1 MPKLKKK
8 ITRDFTTIHNTM
20 LRDMR
25 LGATERGLLL
35 TMLSLPDNWNF
46 SIKGLCSILPDGYTK
61 IATALKN
68 IEKSGYLV
76 RRRIYTDGKITD
88 WEYLFSDEP
97 MPDVETVENSDST
110 ELLESENLELENL
123 ILGNLKQENLE
134 LKKPCDN
141 KRNSNQVSNNQISS
155 DQASI
160 NQSDGLTIREQ
171 YTELVKK
178 NIVYA
183 EYAEWIRLFAG
194 DYMTV
199 QELDEIVAIIV
210 NAITSE
216 KKSDCICGQEFPRS
230 IIRSVML
237 KIDRGCVERTIE
249 TMKHTEHIRNYERYL
264 LSTLFN
270 EANGKH
276 LKSGT
281 ENRKIDEQLR
291 QEQKPVY
298 DLSGIFT

>member
-8 ITRDFTTIHNTM
+8 ITRDFTTVHNTM

-35 TMLSLPDNWNF
+35 TMLSLPDDWNF
-46 SIKGLCSILPDGYTK
+46 SIKGLCCILPDGYTK

-68 IEKSGYLV
+68 IEKTGYLV

-97 MPDVETVENSDST
+97 MSDVELVENSDGT

-123 ILGNLKQENLE
+123 ILGNLKQETLE
-134 LKKPCDN
+134 LEKSCDN
-141 KRNSNQVSNNQISS
+141 KRNNNQVSNNQISS

-160 NQSDGLTIREQ
+160 HQSDGLTIREQ
-171 YTELVKK
+171 YTELVKT
-178 NIVYA
+178 NIEYE
-183 EYAEWIRLFAG
+183 EYAEWIRLFAR

-199 QELDEIVAIIV
+199 QELNEIVSIIV

-216 KKSDCICGQEFPRS
+216 KKSDRICGQEFPRE

-237 KIDRGCVERTIE
+237 KVDRGCVERTIE

-270 EANGKH
+270 EANGKQ

-281 ENRKIDEQLR
+281 ENRQIDEQLR
-291 QEQKPVY
+291 KEQQPVY
-298 DLSGIFT
+298 DLTGIFT

>member
-25 LGATERGLLL
+25 LGMTERGLLL

-46 SIKGLCSILPDGYTK
+46 SIKGLARILPDGYTK

-68 IEKSGYLV
+68 LAKNGYLV

-97 MPDVETVENSDST
+97 MSDVETVENHADT
-110 ELLESENLELENL
+110 TLQESENLESENL
-123 ILGNLKQENLE
+123 ILGNLNQENLE
-134 LKKPCDN
+134 LENPRNHQRN
-141 KRNSNQVSNNQISS
+141 KNQVSNDQISS

-160 NQSDGLTIREQ
+160 HQSDGLTEREQ
-171 YTELVKK
+171 YTELVKA
-178 NIVYA
+178 NIGYT
-183 EYAEWIRLFAG
+183 EYADWIRLFAG

-199 QELDEIVAIIV
+199 QELDEIVTMIV

-216 KKSDCICGQEFPRS
+216 KKSDRICGQEFPRKV
-230 IIRSVML
+230 IRSVML
-237 KIDRGCVERTIE
+237 KVDRGCVERTIE
-249 TMKHTEHIRNYERYL
+249 TMKHTAHIRNYERYL
-264 LSTLFN
+264 ISTLFN
-270 EANGKH
+270 EANGRH
-276 LKSGT
+276 LRTNT
-281 ENRKIDEQLR
+281 ENRQIDEHLR
-291 QEQKPVY
+291 NERQPVY
-298 DLSGIFT
+298 DLTGIFT

>member
-8 ITRDFTTIHNTM
+8 ITRDFTTVHNTM

-35 TMLSLPDNWNF
+35 TMLSLPDDWNF
-46 SIKGLCSILPDGYTK
+46 SIKGLCCILPDGYTK

-68 IEKSGYLV
+68 IEKTGYLV

-97 MPDVETVENSDST
+97 MSDVELVENSDGT

-134 LKKPCDN
+134 LEKSCDN
-141 KRNSNQVSNNQISS
+141 KRNNNQVSNNQISS

-160 NQSDGLTIREQ
+160 HQSDGLTIREQ
-171 YTELVKK
+171 YTELVKT
-178 NIVYA
+178 NIEYE
-183 EYAEWIRLFAG
+183 EYAEWIRLFAR

-199 QELDEIVAIIV
+199 QELNEIVSIIV

-216 KKSDCICGQEFPRS
+216 KKSDRICGQEFPRE

-237 KIDRGCVERTIE
+237 KVDRGCVERTIE

-264 LSTLFN
+264 LSILFN
-270 EANGKH
+270 EVNRRH
-276 LKSGT
+276 LRTNT
-281 ENRKIDEQLR
+281 ENRQIDNQLR
-291 QEQKPVY
+291 NEPKPVY
-298 DLSGIFT
+298 DLTGIFT

>member
-8 ITRDFTTIHNTM
+8 ITRDFTTVHNTM

-35 TMLSLPDNWNF
+35 TMLSLPDDWNF
-46 SIKGLCSILPDGYTK
+46 SIKGLCCILPDGYTK

-68 IEKSGYLV
+68 IEKTGYLV

-97 MPDVETVENSDST
+97 MSDVELVENSDGT

-134 LKKPCDN
+134 LEKSCDN
-141 KRNSNQVSNNQISS
+141 KRNNNQVSNNQISS

-160 NQSDGLTIREQ
+160 HQSDGLTIREQ
-171 YTELVKK
+171 YTELVKT
-178 NIVYA
+178 NIEYE
-183 EYAEWIRLFAG
+183 EYAEWIRLFAR

-199 QELDEIVAIIV
+199 QELNEIVSIIV

-216 KKSDCICGQEFPRS
+216 KKSDRICGQEFPRE

-237 KIDRGCVERTIE
+237 KVDRGCVERTIE

-276 LKSGT
+276 LKSGI
-281 ENRKIDEQLR
+281 ENRQIDEKLR

-298 DLSGIFT
+298 DLTGIFT